1 MLKKLKNKWRKP
13 KGLHNKLRLRKGGKG
28 KVVKIGYGKKKKGI
42 EIAIINNIKELIN
55 AKKDIIISS
64 SVGLKKKVEI
74 LEKAKELKLNV
85 LNVKN
90 IDKFMEKIE
99 KEREDK
105 KKKSVDKVSKKEE
118 RLKKEDKKKKENLSK
133 EEKEK
138 KEKQEK
144 KEVLERG
151 L

>member
-1 MLKKLKNKWRKP
+1 MTNKPKFKRRQFMLKKLKNKWRKP

-74 LEKAKELKLNV
+74 LEKAKELN
-85 LNVKN
+85 NHGS
-90 IDKFMEKIE
+90 EEAE
-99 KEREDK
+99 KE
-105 KKKSVDKVSKKEE
+105 
-118 RLKKEDKKKKENLSK
+118 
-133 EEKEK
+133 
-138 KEKQEK
+138 
-144 KEVLERG
+144 
-151 L
+151 

>member
-1 MLKKLKNKWRKP
+1 MTNKPKFKRRQFMLKKLKNKWRKP

-99 KEREDK
+99 KE
-105 KKKSVDKVSKKEE
+105 
-118 RLKKEDKKKKENLSK
+118 K
-133 EEKEK
+133 EEKKK